1 MRRKNGSSWVPQ
13 EIKNDSSLTPKKSMR
28 SLINLYMGH
37 IEGFVIISLRFSGPT
52 PRRDILNN
60 ILENDSTVHTLTPE
74 KIIALRARDLLKIS
88 FINRLKKTPMSMP

>member
-13 EIKNDSSLTPKKSMR
+13 ENKNDSSLTPKKSTR
-28 SLINLYMGH
+28 SLNLYMGH

-88 FINRLKKTPMSMP
+88 LINRLKKTPMSMP